1 MSSSLRERWSGETS
15 VIAAASAAV
24 IVAGLVAIPPEP
36 RNPAVNRVEVAAV
49 QLQSVVTTEIMPILG
64 NATPS
69 ANTTSGPTDAAAAAV
84 GPALLAI
91 TVPLWFA
98 AFPITIPISVVFWT
112 FAALRNPT
120 FAGNPVLAIFFGIR
134 AGLSNWFSAPLPLVF
149 AFGRAASVPRTTAA
163 IRARAAAS
171 QAPTASASIKKTG
184 ATNPVSRRPTERNGG
199 VPRAARTVAKPAKPV
214 ASAVR
219 NGKAIARGAASQAH
233 RRAEQS

>member
-1 MSSSLRERWSGETS
+1 MSSSLRERWSEGTS
-15 VIAAASAAV
+15 VIAAVSAAV
-24 IVAGLVAIPPEP
+24 IVAGLVAVPPEP
-36 RNPAVNRVEVAAV
+36 QNPVVNRAEVAAV

-64 NATPS
+64 NAKPS
-69 ANTTSGPTDAAAAAV
+69 ANTIGGPTGAAAAAV

-120 FAGNPVLAIFFGIR
+120 FAGSPVLAIFFGIR

-149 AFGRAASVPRTTAA
+149 AFGGAASVPRTTAA

-184 ATNPVSRRPTERNGG
+184 ATNPVSRRTTERNGG
-199 VPRAARTVAKPAKPV
+199 VPRVARSAAAPAK
-214 ASAVR
+214 AAKAVVT
-219 NGKAIARGAASQAH
+219 AL
-233 RRAEQS
+233 AEIPQ